1 MALNN
6 RILNDQHN
14 YGWGFIAI
22 HWLMALSIIGLYALG
37 LYIDS
42 LSYYD
47 PEYRTVPHIHKSIG
61 MLVILALG
69 VRLIWR
75 VGNRT
80 PEELPQPKLLTLATK
95 AVHTLLYLLMVVA
108 LISGYMISTADGRAI
123 EVFSWFSVPAFSTGI
138 DNQEDIAGAIHWY
151 STTALIV
158 LAGLHALAALKHHF
172 VNKDAT
178 LKRIF
183 GIKQETP

>member
-1 MALNN
+1 MAFNKRALNDTN
-6 RILNDQHN
+6 N
-14 YGWGFIAI
+14 YGWGFILI
-22 HWLMALSIIGLYALG
+22 HWLMALSIIGLYPLG

-47 PEYRTVPHIHKSIG
+47 PDYRTMPHLHKSIG
-61 MLVILALG
+61 ILVLGALAL
-69 VRLIWR
+69 RIIWR
-75 VGNRT
+75 ALNRT
-80 PEELPQPKLLTLATK
+80 PEELPQPRLLTLATK
-95 AVHTLLYLLMVVA
+95 AAHSGLYLLMVVS

-123 EVFSWFSVPAFSTGI
+123 EVFNWFSVPAITTGLE
-138 DNQEDIAGAIHWY
+138 NQEDIAGAVHWY

-158 LAGLHALAALKHHF
+158 LAALHALAALKHHF
-172 VNKDAT
+172 INKDAT